1 MSKQTA
7 PDMAAYVGQLGK
19 KRDFAMKDVVPLEGK
34 VSEEEWQTRV
44 DLAACYRLVAR
55 YGWDDMLS
63 VHISARVPG
72 EENTML
78 INPYGVLFHQVTA
91 SSLVKVAFD
100 GTVLSQTPFP
110 INPAGI
116 IIHGGML
123 SVRPEVNSVLHLH
136 TVAGMAVST
145 HKEGLMPINQRALY
159 FQPILAYHDYEGIAL
174 EEDEQEVLARDFG
187 DKWVMLL
194 RNHGTLALGRSV
206 SQAFVFSYFLEM
218 ACKYQIATLSAGVE
232 ITRLSQEIID
242 RVADQITH
250 FQFAGLMEWP
260 ALLASLDA
268 EDPSYKT

>member
-1 MSKQTA
+1 MNQTTA
-7 PDMAAYVGQLGK
+7 PNMAAYAEQLGK
-19 KRDFAMKDVVPLEGK
+19 RTDFALNDVISLEGK
-34 VSEEEWQTRV
+34 VSDAEWQTRV

-55 YGWDDMLS
+55 FGWDDMLS

-78 INPYGVLFHQVTA
+78 INPYGVLFEQITA
-91 SSLVKVAFD
+91 SSLVKVSFD

-123 SVRPEVNSVLHLH
+123 SVRPDVNSVLHLH
-136 TVAGMAVST
+136 TVAGVAVAT
-145 HKEGLMPINQRALY
+145 HKEGLIPLNQRALY

-174 EEDEQEVLARDFG
+174 EEDEQAVLARDFG

-232 ITRLSQEIID
+232 ITRLSQDIID

-250 FQFAGLMEWP
+250 FKFAGLLEWP
-260 ALLASLDA
+260 ALLATLDA
-268 EDPSYKT
+268 DGATFRT